1 MKSHII
7 RLSILGTLIILCI
20 WQTTLLWLG
29 DTSSHNFLGNTI
41 SEVVTQPKEIWVNN
55 NGLAYKIDGDNDE
68 SRLGLITE
76 LSNEIKKGDYQLI
89 GEDKYTYS
97 QLLSRQGFVYEY
109 GTSLS
114 IDEIF
119 GTIISKEGNKKALDK
134 VTGLFIDI
142 SEGEKYRSYIY
153 LIGENQEVIQKLIL
167 EARLELHNRTIEH
180 YSDET
185 KTEGIKTYQASLLH
199 MEYSKAFSQN
209 VFYPLNN
216 HNMPI
221 IYKSLKWQ
229 PIITG
234 ETREEEVA
242 QLEAY
247 VNTFFKN
254 PLYKEWTVTDNGI
267 VFSDSLNMN
276 VRYSDIGVM
285 EFKKLITGDGVKLSA
300 LEQLNKVNAFIA
312 KTPAIPQQL
321 KKGLYLKEVTEDSE
335 SGEQI
340 YRFGYRYEGFEVL
353 LTDEVR
359 RELKIDEFL
368 ELAVKSNEVVRGS
381 WLMLD
386 LVEQEEGNY
395 SQLYKEGKVAIE
407 ETRQLCNIRSL
418 ETTPLGYLEC
428 AYRMDHL
435 DGELAFNW
443 AALYEDKWYFP

>member
-7 RLSILGTLIILCI
+7 RLSALGALIILCI
-20 WQTTLLWLG
+20 WQTILLWLG
-29 DTSSHNFLGNTI
+29 DTSSHHFLGNTI
-41 SEVVTQPKEIWVNN
+41 SEVATQPKEIWVNN

-76 LSNEIKKGDYQLI
+76 LSNEIRKGHYQLTD
-89 GEDKYTYS
+89 EDKYTYA

-109 GTSLS
+109 GTSLN
-114 IDEIF
+114 IEEIF
-119 GTIISKEGNKKALDK
+119 GTTINKEGNKKVLDQ
-134 VTGLFIDI
+134 VAGLFIDI

-153 LIGENQEVIQKLIL
+153 LIGEKQEIIKKLIL

-199 MEYSKAFSQN
+199 MEYSKAFLQN

-216 HNMPI
+216 HNMPMP
-221 IYKSLKWQ
+221 YKSLKWQ
-229 PIITG
+229 PIIIG
-234 ETREEEVA
+234 ETREEEAA

-254 PLYKEWTVTDNGI
+254 PLYKEWAVTDNGI

-276 VRYSDIGVM
+276 VRYSDVGVM
-285 EFKKLITGDGVKLSA
+285 EFKKLITGDAVKLSA
-300 LEQLNKVNAFIA
+300 LEGLNKVNAFI
-312 KTPAIPQQL
+312 TDSPAIPQQL
-321 KKGLYLKEVTEDSE
+321 KKGLYLKEIVEDSE
-335 SGEQI
+335 VGESI

-353 LTDEVR
+353 LTDKAR
-359 RELKIDEFL
+359 AELQIDEFL

-386 LVEQEEGNY
+386 LVEQEEGSY
-395 SQLYKEGKVAIE
+395 RQLSKEGKVAIE
-407 ETRQLCNIRSL
+407 EVRQLCHITSL
-418 ETTPLGYLEC
+418 ERMPLSYLEC
-428 AYRMDHL
+428 AYKINSIEESL
-435 DGELAFNW
+435 GFGW
-443 AALYEDKWYFP
+443 AALYEDEWYFP